1 MIWSSYND
9 YVVMLWTHEDVEAAR
24 DYVQVMEVVPH
35 DFFAVTLPAVLRKG
49 ANSRI
54 PSTIATLYHAGATRF
69 SPIVMYE
76 TLILPKSYIKSTE
89 FSRYVAEA
97 YNRCQRETPVPRNL
111 QQFTAFT
118 QLTEQQRSK
127 TFDLNRHQI
136 LQLLAELHNMGLHP
150 NQMRNDV
157 VDAFKNYANPT
168 LLRLLEPP
176 GLTPTYITSTN
187 TALDMLCGV
196 TGVTINPR
204 RAFAAKTIRGKFD
217 GIC

>member
-9 YVVMLWTHEDVEAAR
+9 YVVMLWTHEDVEVAR
-24 DYVQVMEVVPH
+24 DYAQVMEVVPC

-49 ANSRI
+49 ANLRI
-54 PSTIATLYHAGATRF
+54 PSTITTLYHAGATRF
-69 SPIVMYE
+69 SPTVMYE

-89 FSRYVAEA
+89 FSLYVAEA
-97 YNRCQRETPVPRNL
+97 YNRCQKETPVPRNL
-111 QQFTAFT
+111 QQFTGFT
-118 QLTEQQRSK
+118 QLIEQQRLR
-127 TFDLNRHQI
+127 TFDLNKRQI
-136 LQLLAELHNMGLHP
+136 LQLLAELHNMGLQP
-150 NQMRNDV
+150 NQVRDEIV
-157 VDAFKNYANPT
+157 AAFKNSANPT

-187 TALDMLCGV
+187 TTLDMLCGV